1 MKHRALD
8 SALDWTFGKG
18 LANYAVDEAAIE
30 LNIATRLRSWVGN
43 CFFAMQ
49 DGIDWK
55 NRLDVGEE
63 AALLNDLRTLIL
75 QSQGVVGINAVSYN
89 LDRRTRDFTV
99 TYNIVTIYNQAF
111 QAQVAQAA
119 GAVGS

>member
-1 MKHRALD
+1 MKHRAID
-8 SALDWTFGKG
+8 AAGDWTFGKG
-18 LANYAVDEAAIE
+18 LSNYAMDEAAIE

-43 CFFAMQ
+43 CPFAMQ
-49 DGIDWK
+49 DGIDWLS
-55 NRLDVGEE
+55 RLDVGQE

-75 QSQGVVGINAVSYN
+75 QSQGVVGINTVSYN
-89 LDRRTRDFTV
+89 LDRQTRNFTV

-111 QAQVAQAA
+111 QAQVTQAA